1 MSTFEIVCEHCRSR
15 YLLPVA
21 YREALK
27 GSLLTCVVCTR
38 EWTPLRGDVRG
49 SLAGGAPAGG
59 APPIALHRYLQS
71 NPYGELGRPA
81 TPENL
86 VARSTTQAVRV
97 ATGARLNLRVSASG
111 PGLELDTVFDIGD
124 KSFFIGGH
132 DCHLELFHAP
142 ALPERAI
149 RVRAVEGGFEFE
161 GMGGFL
167 IPLGPV
173 SVAAGRIAAG
183 SRLDLVL
190 DPYRIVL
197 EPTSMPGGPIRL
209 LEERA
214 TPAAPPAAPAAQVAP
229 PSPPPAAP
237 AAEPVA
243 DLNQTTRG
251 LAAIGF
257 DTRRFADPLADLDVG
272 LLGLDPPVQG
282 ETLWLRKS
290 PTLVGRTT
298 GDILIADSRVSG
310 KHAQIDILGLDQY
323 SIKDLASTNGTT
335 VNDRPASTTRL
346 KDGDI
351 VAFGGVRL
359 QFVVRRKQRKTL

>member
-15 YLLPVA
+15 YLLPIA
-21 YREALK
+21 FREPLR

-38 EWTPLRGDVRG
+38 EWTPLRVEGPG
-49 SLAGGAPAGG
+49 SLATGGAG

-71 NPYGELGRPA
+71 NPYGELGQPA
-81 TPENL
+81 PPESL

-97 ATGARLNLRVSASG
+97 APSSQPNLRVSASG
-111 PGLELDTVFDIGD
+111 PGLELDTVFDLGE
-124 KSFFIGGH
+124 KSFYIGGQ

-149 RVRAVEGGFEFE
+149 RVRAVAGGFEFE
-161 GMGGFL
+161 GLGGFL

-173 SVAAGRIAAG
+173 SVAAGRLAAG

-197 EPTSMPGGPIRL
+197 EPTAQPGGAIRAL
-209 LEERA
+209 DER
-214 TPAAPPAAPAAQVAP
+214 AAPATPPAPAP
-229 PSPPPAAP
+229 PVVPSAPPPPAVP
-237 AAEPVA
+237 EPVA
-243 DLNQTTRG
+243 DMSSTVRG
-251 LAAIGF
+251 LGSLGF

-282 ETLWLRKS
+282 ETLWLKKS
-290 PTLVGRTT
+290 PALVGRTT

-323 SIKDLASTNGTT
+323 SLKDLASTNGTT

-359 QFVVRRKQRKTL
+359 QFVVRRKQRKSL

>member
-1 MSTFEIVCEHCRSR
+1 MFEIVCEHCRSR
-15 YLLPVA
+15 YLLPQQV
-21 YREALK
+21 RDALR
-27 GSLLTCVVCTR
+27 GQLLTCAVCTR
-38 EWTPLRGDVRG
+38 EWTGIPADPR
-49 SLAGGAPAGG
+49 SMTGGAVGLGPSRL
-59 APPIALHRYLQS
+59 PLHPYLQS
-71 NPYGELGRPA
+71 NPYGDLGRSLPTESA
-81 TPENL
+81 A
-86 VARSTTQAVRV
+86 ARSTTQAVR
-97 ATGARLNLRVSASG
+97 AY
-111 PGLELDTVFDIGD
+111 
-124 KSFFIGGH
+124 FIGGQ
-132 DCHLELFHAP
+132 DCHLELFHAHT
-142 ALPERAI
+142 LPDRAI

-161 GMGGFL
+161 GVGGFL
-167 IPLGPV
+167 VPLGQ
-173 SVAAGRIAAG
+173 VAVAVGRIPAG

-197 EPTSMPGGPIRL
+197 EPSSLPGGPIRT

-214 TPAAPPAAPAAQVAP
+214 APGAPPAAPAAPVAP
-229 PSPPPAAP
+229 PPPPPAAP
-237 AAEPVA
+237 APEPVA
-243 DLNQTTRG
+243 DLSQTTRG

-282 ETLWLRKS
+282 ETLWLKKS

-323 SIKDLASTNGTT
+323 SIKDLASTNGTA

-359 QFVVRRKQRKTL
+359 RFVVRAKAKRA